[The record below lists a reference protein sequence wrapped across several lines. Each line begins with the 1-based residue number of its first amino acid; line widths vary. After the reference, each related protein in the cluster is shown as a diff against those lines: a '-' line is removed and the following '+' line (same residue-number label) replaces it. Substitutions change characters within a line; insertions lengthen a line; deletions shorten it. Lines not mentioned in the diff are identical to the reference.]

1 MTTGDDPP
9 AADPFPAT
17 VLVRDD
23 APPTVFGYR
32 CVDVRPGTLATFDGD
47 RVSLPLTV
55 RTGARET
62 RVSWRD
68 VDGLEHAVA
77 DYLGGPKPTIL
88 RFGDRAACRAALG
101 SAGVGTIERRLAA
114 TARAGRA
121 VLLTWTTAD
130 GDRDVRGYDAVVGAP
145 AVRSD

>member
-1 MTTGDDPP
+1 MTTDGDS
-9 AADPFPAT
+9 AGDPFPAT
-17 VLVRDD
+17 VLVQCTD
-23 APPTVFGYR
+23 PPSVFGYR

-55 RTGARET
+55 RTESRRT

-68 VDGLEHAVA
+68 VDGLERAVA
-77 DYLGGPKPTIL
+77 GYLVGSEPTVL

-101 SAGVGTIERRLAA
+101 PAGVGTIERRLAA

-121 VLLTWTTAD
+121 ALLTWTTAE
-130 GDRDVRGYDAVVGAP
+130 GDREVRGYDAVIGAP
-145 AVRSD
+145 AVRSG